1 MSEPNHTPSSFGAY
15 LRRMRVAAG
24 KSLREVAEA
33 VGISHVYL
41 GEVERGAR
49 GPLKPEHWDAL
60 VRAIPGIT
68 RAELRREAETSRPL
82 EIDVAGA
89 PRRYQNLALAMARR
103 FKRRDLSEAEV
114 AKLLKVLKASDE

>member
-1 MSEPNHTPSSFGAY
+1 MSHGTPSSFGAY

-60 VRAIPGIT
+60 IRAIPGVT
-68 RAELRREAETSRPL
+68 RAELRREADTSRPL
-82 EIDVAGA
+82 EIDLAGA
-89 PRRYQNLALAMARR
+89 PRPYQNLALALARR
-103 FKRRDLSEAEV
+103 FKRRDLSEAEL
-114 AKLLKVLKASDE
+114 AKLLKMLKASNE